1 MQLDLTGILPVL
13 PTPFDRD
20 GKIDVAAMPRLVAFA
35 VDAGVAGVVFP
46 GFASEVE
53 HLSGEERE
61 ALLREVV
68 GAADGKVHVVAGASG
83 ETPEAVIAHGETARN
98 LGVNALMIQ
107 TPKSIGNSA

>member
-53 HLSGEERE
+53 HLSGE
-61 ALLREVV
+61 
-68 GAADGKVHVVAGASG
+68 
-83 ETPEAVIAHGETARN
+83 
-98 LGVNALMIQ
+98 
-107 TPKSIGNSA
+107 